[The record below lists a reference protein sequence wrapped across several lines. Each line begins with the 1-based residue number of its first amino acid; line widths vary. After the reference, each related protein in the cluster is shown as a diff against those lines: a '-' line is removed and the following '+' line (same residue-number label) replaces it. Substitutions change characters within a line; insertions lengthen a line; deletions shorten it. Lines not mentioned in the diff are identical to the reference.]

1 MKCSYYSGLGLI
13 LLLAAGA
20 GWISGDLGYY
30 MNFTSLLI
38 VSGTCI
44 GALLCNFGLHG
55 SLSAIKVLFSPG
67 RSAAVGFRKSAAKT
81 VMLSGLFGGLFYL
94 IMGVIAALGNLA
106 DLSKIG
112 PPLATG
118 FISLLYG
125 SFLALLMVPAY
136 VSEE

>member
-1 MKCSYYSGLGLI
+1 MKYSYYSGLGLI
-13 LLLAAGA
+13 CLLAIGV
-20 GWISGDLGYY
+20 GYISGDPGYY
-30 MNFTSLLI
+30 INFTSLLI

-44 GALLCNFGLHG
+44 GALLCNFGLYG
-55 SLSAIKVLFSPG
+55 SLRAIHILISP
-67 RSAAVGFRKSAAKT
+67 AKLTAVGFRKSAAKN

-94 IMGVIAALGNLA
+94 IMGVVAALGNLG

-112 PPLATG
+112 PPLSTG
-118 FISLLYG
+118 FLSLLYG

>member
-1 MKCSYYSGLGLI
+1 MKCSYYSGLGLT
-13 LLLAAGA
+13 LLLAIGA

-30 MNFTSLLI
+30 ISFTSLLI
-38 VSGTCI
+38 VSGTCVS
-44 GALLCNFGLHG
+44 ALLCNFGLYG
-55 SLSAIKVLFSPG
+55 SLNAVQVLFSPS

-94 IMGVIAALGNLA
+94 IMGIIAALGNLA

-118 FISLLYG
+118 LQSLLYG
-125 SFLALLMVPAY
+125 SFLAILMVPAY